1 MEDQTTGASETQL
14 GQMLGG
20 WAEAFDGLQVLFVTY
35 AFSVIGAILI
45 LIVGWT
51 VSRLLGRWVK
61 TLLKHTHRVDP
72 TVSGFFSVF
81 VRYAVL
87 VVVVIMVLGQFGVQ
101 TASIITA
108 LGAAGLAIGLALQGT
123 LQNIAAGIMLLVLRP
138 FRVGEYIDAD
148 GISGTIKEIGLFAT
162 EMQTLDGLYRMA
174 PNSQLWNVPVTNYS
188 RLPERRHD
196 LVIGIGYEDDIE
208 KAQSVLL
215 DLAKAD
221 DRVLSDPAP
230 WAYVSELGDS
240 AVAVTLRYWTKS
252 ADWWVTSREMTK
264 AGKIAFDEHGIS
276 IPFPQIT
283 YSGSL
288 ELEEAEPSDDR
299 TSGSSKVV
307 DNGKGSGRNRSGDDD
322 EDLGAS

>member
-1 MEDQTTGASETQL
+1 MTSASESDL
-14 GQMLGG
+14 GQILGSWG
-20 WAEAFDGLQVLFVTY
+20 QAFDGLQILVVSY
-35 AFSVIGAILI
+35 AVSVIGAILI

-51 VSRLLGRWVK
+51 VSRLLGRWVRS
-61 TLLKHTHRVDP
+61 LLTRTRRVDP
-72 TVSGFFSVF
+72 TVVGFFSIF

-87 VVVVIMVLGQFGVQ
+87 VVVLVMVLGQFGVQ

-148 GISGTIKEIGLFAT
+148 GISGTVEEIGLFAT
-162 EMQTLDGLYRMA
+162 ELKTLDGLYRMA

-188 RLPERRHD
+188 RLPERRYD
-196 LVIGIGYEDDIE
+196 LVIGIGYEDDIG
-208 KAQSVLL
+208 KAQAVLM
-215 DLAKAD
+215 DLAQAD
-221 DRVLSDPAP
+221 DRILADPEP

-252 ADWWVTSREMTK
+252 PDWWTTSRELTK
-264 AGKIAFDEHGIS
+264 AAKLAFDDNGIS
-276 IPFPQIT
+276 IPFPQVT

-288 ELEEAEPSDDR
+288 ELDNATSPEP
-299 TSGSSKVV
+299 
-307 DNGKGSGRNRSGDDD
+307 GKAGVS
-322 EDLGAS
+322 

>member
-1 MEDQTTGASETQL
+1 MASASESQL
-14 GQMLGG
+14 GQLLGG
-20 WAEAFDGLQVLFVTY
+20 WGEAFNGLQVLIVTY

-45 LIVGWT
+45 LIVGWSI
-51 VSRLLGRWVK
+51 SRLLGRWVRS
-61 TLLKHTHRVDP
+61 LLTRSHRVDP
-72 TVSGFFSVF
+72 TVVGFFSVF

-148 GISGTIKEIGLFAT
+148 GVSGTIQEIGLFAT
-162 EMQTLDGLYRMA
+162 ELKTLDGLYRMA

-208 KAQSVLL
+208 KAQSVLM
-215 DLAKAD
+215 DLARAD
-221 DRVLSDPAP
+221 GRVLSDPEP

-252 ADWWVTSREMTK
+252 ADWWTTSREMTK
-264 AGKIAFDEHGIS
+264 AAKIAFDENGIS
-276 IPFPQIT
+276 IPFPQVT

-288 ELEEAEPSDDR
+288 DVEPR
-299 TSGSSKVV
+299 EPEKTAF
-307 DNGKGSGRNRSGDDD
+307 
-322 EDLGAS
+322 EQAQ

>member
-1 MEDQTTGASETQL
+1 MEDLIASASESWL
-14 GQMLGG
+14 GQLFGS
-20 WAEAFDGLQVLFVTY
+20 WSEAFGGLQVLIVTY

-45 LIVGWT
+45 LIVGWSI
-51 VSRLLGRWVK
+51 SRLLGRWVRS
-61 TLLKHTHRVDP
+61 LLSRTHRVDP
-72 TVSGFFSVF
+72 TVVGFFSVF

-138 FRVGEYIDAD
+138 FRVGEYIEAD
-148 GISGTIKEIGLFAT
+148 GVSGTIQEIGLFAT
-162 EMQTLDGLYRMA
+162 ELKTLDGLYRMA

-208 KAQSVLL
+208 KAQSVLM
-215 DLAKAD
+215 DLARAD
-221 DRVLSDPAP
+221 SRVLSDPQP

-240 AVAVTLRYWTKS
+240 AVAVTLRYWTRS
-252 ADWWVTSREMTK
+252 ADWWTTSRELTK
-264 AGKIAFDEHGIS
+264 AAKIAFDENGIS

-283 YSGSL
+283 YSGALPGQKES
-288 ELEEAEPSDDR
+288 ESA
-299 TSGSSKVV
+299 
-307 DNGKGSGRNRSGDDD
+307 
-322 EDLGAS
+322 

>member
-1 MEDQTTGASETQL
+1 MEDLMASASESQL
-14 GQMLGG
+14 GQLLGG
-20 WAEAFDGLQVLFVTY
+20 WGEAFNGLQVLIVTY

-45 LIVGWT
+45 LIVGWSI
-51 VSRLLGRWVK
+51 SRLLGRWVRS
-61 TLLKHTHRVDP
+61 LLTRSHRVDP
-72 TVSGFFSVF
+72 TVVGFFSVF

-148 GISGTIKEIGLFAT
+148 GVSGTIQEIGLFAT
-162 EMQTLDGLYRMA
+162 ELKTLDGLYRMA

-188 RLPERRHD
+188 RLSERRHD

-208 KAQSVLL
+208 KAQSVLM
-215 DLAKAD
+215 DLARAD
-221 DRVLSDPAP
+221 GRVLSDPEP

-252 ADWWVTSREMTK
+252 ADWWTTSREMTK
-264 AGKIAFDEHGIS
+264 AAKIAFDENGIS
-276 IPFPQIT
+276 IPFPQVT

-288 ELEEAEPSDDR
+288 DVEPREPEKTVS
-299 TSGSSKVV
+299 
-307 DNGKGSGRNRSGDDD
+307 
-322 EDLGAS
+322 EQAQ

>member
-1 MEDQTTGASETQL
+1 MKELMASASGSQL
-14 GQMLGG
+14 GQLLGG
-20 WAEAFDGLQVLFVTY
+20 WGAAINGLQVLVVTY

-51 VSRLLGRWVK
+51 VSRLLGRWVRS
-61 TLLKHTHRVDP
+61 LLGRTHRADP
-72 TVSGFFSVF
+72 TVVGFFSVF

-148 GISGTIKEIGLFAT
+148 GVSGTIQEIGLFAT
-162 EMQTLDGLYRMA
+162 EMKTVDGLYRMA

-196 LVIGIGYEDDIE
+196 LVVGIGYEDDIE
-208 KAQSVLL
+208 KAQSVLMQ
-215 DLAKAD
+215 LARSD
-221 DRVLSDPAP
+221 ERVLSDPEP

-240 AVAVTLRYWTKS
+240 AVAVTLRYWTRS
-252 ADWWVTSREMTK
+252 ADWWTTSRELTK
-264 AGKIAFDEHGIS
+264 AAKLAFDENGIS

-283 YSGSL
+283 YSGLLSV
-288 ELEEAEPSDDR
+288 EKERES
-299 TSGSSKVV
+299 V
-307 DNGKGSGRNRSGDDD
+307 
-322 EDLGAS
+322 

>member
-1 MEDQTTGASETQL
+1 MASASESQL
-14 GQMLGG
+14 GQLLGG
-20 WAEAFDGLQVLFVTY
+20 WGEAFNGLQVLIVTY

-45 LIVGWT
+45 LIVGWSI
-51 VSRLLGRWVK
+51 SRLLGRWVRS
-61 TLLKHTHRVDP
+61 LLTRSHRVDP
-72 TVSGFFSVF
+72 TVVGFFSVF

-148 GISGTIKEIGLFAT
+148 GVSGTIQEIGLFAT
-162 EMQTLDGLYRMA
+162 ELKTLDGLYRMA

-208 KAQSVLL
+208 KAQSVLM
-215 DLAKAD
+215 DLARAD
-221 DRVLSDPAP
+221 GRVLSDPEP

-252 ADWWVTSREMTK
+252 ADWWTTSREMTK
-264 AGKIAFDEHGIS
+264 AAKIAFDENGIS
-276 IPFPQIT
+276 IPFPQVT

-288 ELEEAEPSDDR
+288 DVEPREPEKTVS
-299 TSGSSKVV
+299 
-307 DNGKGSGRNRSGDDD
+307 
-322 EDLGAS
+322 EQAQ